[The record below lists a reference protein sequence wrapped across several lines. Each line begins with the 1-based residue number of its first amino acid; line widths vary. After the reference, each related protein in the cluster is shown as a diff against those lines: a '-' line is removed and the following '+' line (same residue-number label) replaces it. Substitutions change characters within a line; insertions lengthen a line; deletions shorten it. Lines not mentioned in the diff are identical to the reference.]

1 MIPHGDKSAN
11 CCGSSFSVVSFLTFY
26 FNPFLKDVNM
36 RAGIF
41 QSRCHRMHRGDP
53 MSYRITYGSPV
64 PDRYIT
70 KSNPLRLQSMTA
82 VCLLLFSLSVRLF
95 FPSGAET
102 LRSFLLPG
110 KFSVT
115 QTAVESFMGDIRSGE
130 PLGQSF
136 TAFCTY
142 IIDHDETFFS

>member
-1 MIPHGDKSAN
+1 MERKPLTVEEIEMFRTEMLLHLGRENAKRGVVMQLHYGVQRNTNTKKFQTIGADTGFDTIAGGGDA
-11 CCGSSFSVVSFLTFY
+11 
-26 FNPFLKDVNM
+26 
-36 RAGIF
+36 
-41 QSRCHRMHRGDP
+41 
-53 MSYRITYGSPV
+53 
-64 PDRYIT
+64 
-70 KSNPLRLQSMTA
+70 A